1 MYKPAFTPH
10 DSVPDMHVLIEA
22 HPLGAVVTQTGDG
35 LTADHIPFLILP
47 PSAGAPFGTLRA
59 HVARANPLWQRAGSR
74 VLVIFRGHD
83 GYVTPELYDEKT
95 KSGKVVPTWNYAV
108 VHAHGTLR
116 AVEDPQAVLATV
128 DALTRRH
135 EAARPHPW
143 QVSDAPREYLDRLLS
158 AIVGIEIDIAQME
171 GKWKASRNRIG
182 AEFERISAAVPVPF
196 G

>member
-10 DSVPDMHVLIEA
+10 DSVPDMHALIEA
-22 HPLGAVVTQTGDG
+22 HPLGAVVIQTEDG
-35 LTADHIPFLILP
+35 LTADHVPFLILP
-47 PSAGAPFGTLRA
+47 PSEGAPFGTLRA
-59 HVARANPLWQRAGSR
+59 HVARANPLWQRTGGR

-83 GYVTPELYDEKT
+83 GYVTPALYDEKT

-116 AVEDPQAVLATV
+116 AVDDPQAVLTTV

-135 EAARPHPW
+135 EAGRAQPW
-143 QVSDAPREYLDRLLS
+143 QVRDTPQEYLDKLLS
-158 AIVGIEIDIAQME
+158 AIVGIEIDIARME
-171 GKWKASRNRIG
+171 GKWKASRNRTG